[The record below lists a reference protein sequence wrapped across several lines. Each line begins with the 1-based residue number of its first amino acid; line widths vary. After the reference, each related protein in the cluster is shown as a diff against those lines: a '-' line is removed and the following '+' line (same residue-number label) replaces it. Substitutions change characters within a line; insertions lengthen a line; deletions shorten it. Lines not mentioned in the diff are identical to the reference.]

1 MPTRVATCLLGLL
14 IVVTVAAS
22 AAAQEQ
28 QQPRH
33 KWWQDDRV
41 KADLGL
47 TDQQSS
53 DVEAVFQAALP
64 KLRAGKKQLDD
75 LEADLSRLIRE
86 RSADEAAVG
95 QQIDRVEAARSE
107 LNKTRTLMLFHMHR
121 ILTPE
126 QNTRLQALH
135 DQMERDRGRKPT
147 EKNEQ

>member
-1 MPTRVATCLLGLL
+1 MPTRVTTCLLALL
-14 IVVTVAAS
+14 VVVGAAAG
-22 AAAQEQ
+22 AAAQGQ

-33 KWWQDDRV
+33 KWWQDDKI

-53 DVEAVFQAALP
+53 EVEAVFQAALP
-64 KLRAGKKQLDD
+64 KLRAGKNQLDG
-75 LEADLSRLIRE
+75 LETDLSRLIRD
-86 RSADEAAVG
+86 RSAEESVVA

-107 LNKTRTLMLFHMHR
+107 LNKTRMLMLYHMHR
-121 ILTPE
+121 ILTPD
-126 QNTRLQALH
+126 QNTKLQALH